1 MVRVSKLKDSWRDI
15 KEKPTDPPDLS
26 NAYNYKKGSP
36 LKFIKLAKEAED
48 KNKLKYNELLKE
60 RSKYL
65 DLVDQFK
72 DKTDAKGIYI
82 FNDKKYYFSALE
94 RKLEIIKID
103 MGNILTLITSRTE
116 ADVANGFEVLIEQ
129 KIRY

>member
-15 KEKPTDPPDLS
+15 KEKPTDPPDPS

-103 MGNILTLITSRTE
+103 MENILTLITSRTE

-129 KIRY
+129 KIRC